1 MPSTTDNACLVLNFL
16 LILIKYTK
24 QLFTHIPKALIIRA
38 YQFTETI
45 TSSFLWQGGV
55 SASG

>member
-1 MPSTTDNACLVLNFL
+1 MVLNFL
-16 LILIKYTK
+16 VTLIKYTK
-24 QLFTHIPKALIIRA
+24 QLFTRIPKALIIRA
-38 YQFTETI
+38 YQYSETI